1 MWHAAGGAV
10 SIDGGSSVLGTGGGV
25 ALSGGPTASET
36 GNGGE
41 LNLVSGGG
49 IGGSGASG
57 SATLLTATD
66 SLPAPTRAALDAA
79 GEVAATIIGGE
90 AAVSAA
96 VEAQV
101 GDRVG
106 DVERVFGATRYATS
120 VVVADVVSCWQSVDR
135 ASIVREL
142 AKRAAGGRVF
152 VQVNATGEEQKGGCP
167 PNEVADLVQQARES
181 GLEVA
186 GLMTVGVDGDDRAT
200 RAAFEQVRGLVDDL
214 GLLEAS
220 MGMTADLALAV
231 GSGSTMVRIGRAL
244 FGPRP
249 HTRDTAMVVRD

>member
-1 MWHAAGGAV
+1 MSIDPADVAANLDRVRQQIADAGGDPERVAV
-10 SIDGGSSVLGTGGGV
+10 LAVTKGF
-25 ALSGGPTASET
+25 GP
-36 GNGGE
+36 
-41 LNLVSGGG
+41 
-49 IGGSGASG
+49 
-57 SATLLTATD
+57 D
-66 SLPAPTRAALDAA
+66 APRAALDAGLVA
-79 GEVAATIIGGE
+79 LGENYAQELEGKA
-90 AAVSAA
+90 AAVTGPEWHFIGRLQSNK
-96 VEAQV
+96 VK
-101 GDRVG
+101 
-106 DVERVFGATRYATS
+106 
-120 VVVADVVSCWQSVDR
+120 VVADVVSCWQSVDR